1 VEREGGAI
9 SLLPDFEVIEEST
22 NVGEEQVADLGLL
35 LERRLNF
42 REGILEVPVFAG
54 KGKRGPD
61 LVEARR
67 VLTVGA
73 QPRANR
79 PRALGCHS
87 PGGLSSIFPTSTEA
101 FYTVGALLQ

>member
-1 VEREGGAI
+1 
-9 SLLPDFEVIEEST
+9 LLPDFEVIEEST

-61 LVEARR
+61 LFEARR

-73 QPRANR
+73 QPRAIGR
-79 PRALGCHS
+79 EPLDVTPKKLGAA
-87 PGGLSSIFPTSTEA
+87 PL
-101 FYTVGALLQ
+101 